1 MGSPEESSDRPPARA
16 DPPPAAP
23 EAVPEPVPP
32 EEDWLNRY
40 KYLLAEFDNYRK
52 RTARDSER
60 ARSEAQAELYRSLL
74 SVYEAFRPAMTAA
87 RRLPPRD
94 PLRQGLE
101 LLDQEWEKFMRRGGV
116 EPVARVG
123 EWFHP
128 EEAEAVGDAA
138 ADARH
143 PEGTVAEIVQQG
155 YRSTFGLLRTAKV
168 IVSRTLAPPPAP
180 PAPALKDP
188 S

>member
-1 MGSPEESSDRPPARA
+1 MLTPEESPSPA
-16 DPPPAAP
+16 
-23 EAVPEPVPP
+23 PVPTDPAPAPAESPPTVVAP

-52 RTARDSER
+52 RTSRDAER

-74 SVYEAFRPAMTAA
+74 AVYESFPPALAAA

-101 LLDQEWEKFMRRGGV
+101 LVDQEWEKFMRRGGV

-128 EEAEAVGDAA
+128 EEAEAVGDAP

-143 PEGTVAEIVQQG
+143 PDGTVAEIVQQG
-155 YRSTFGLLRTAKV
+155 YRSTYGLLRTAKV
-168 IVSRTLAPPPAP
+168 IVSRVVAPPPAAHV
-180 PAPALKDP
+180 PASKDP
-188 S
+188 P

>member
-1 MGSPEESSDRPPARA
+1 MDTPEESPSPAPA
-16 DPPPAAP
+16 SAEAPAAP
-23 EAVPEPVPP
+23 AEPSPAAVPSD
-32 EEDWLNRY
+32 EDWLNRY

-52 RTARDSER
+52 RTSRDSER

-74 SVYEAFRPAMTAA
+74 AVYESFPPALAAA

-128 EEAEAVGDAA
+128 EEAEAVGEAP
-138 ADARH
+138 ADPRH
-143 PEGTVAEIVQQG
+143 PDGTVAEIVQQG
-155 YRSTFGLLRTAKV
+155 YRSSYGLLRTAKV
-168 IVSRTLAPPPAP
+168 IVSRVVAPPPA
-180 PAPALKDP
+180 AAAAV
-188 S
+188 